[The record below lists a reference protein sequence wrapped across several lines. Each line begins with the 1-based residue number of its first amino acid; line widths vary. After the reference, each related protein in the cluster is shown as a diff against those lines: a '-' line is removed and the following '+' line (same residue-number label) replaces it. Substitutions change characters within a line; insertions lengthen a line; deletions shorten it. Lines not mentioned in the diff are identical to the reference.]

1 MQLNRGRIWLG
12 GLAGGVVWTI
22 WSFIVGFFIVGMHRY
37 EVAQNAGLFLKT
49 PRYPA
54 FQLQW
59 IVIEFILAIILAHL
73 YAWSR
78 ATLTPGPGTALK
90 IGVLSGFAIGFP
102 SNFAQAAW
110 TTGDRMLPLGW
121 LLEFWIGAIAATLV
135 AGWLYR
141 E

>member
-1 MQLNRGRIWLG
+1 MALNKGRIWLG

-37 EVAQNAGLFLKT
+37 EVAQNAGLFLKA

-59 IVIEFILAIILAHL
+59 IAIEFIMAIILAHL

-78 ATLTPGPGTALK
+78 TTLGPGPGTALK
-90 IGVLSGFAIGFP
+90 IGALVGFCIGYP
-102 SNFAQAAW
+102 NNFAQAAW
-110 TTGDRMLPLGW
+110 SVVDRMMPFGW
-121 LLEFWIGAIAATLV
+121 LLEFWIGSILATLV
-135 AGWLYR
+135 AGFLYK